1 MDVRRSGASPAP
13 ECLVGVD
20 QSSCVRHCVLIKGV
34 RSYEPHSGRN
44 RGGRSTI
51 SLGAARSRPFERQA
65 PQPPVTLG
73 IERVGVVT
81 MVTLAVRSGSLVFGR
96 RQRITLLKHTF
107 SERARTGANAA
118 HTCHAEGRG
127 LESLHPLSRKP
138 PLREPRGNR
147 MATIT
152 SPRCRRWRDGHR
164 APSGPPVSVNSG
176 RSRSDRTH

>member
-1 MDVRRSGASPAP
+1 MSRILAGIVAA
-13 ECLVGVD
+13 V
-20 QSSCVRHCVLIKGV
+20 Q
-34 RSYEPHSGRN
+34 
-44 RGGRSTI
+44 TI

-127 LESLHPLSRKP
+127 FESHHPL
-138 PLREPRGNR
+138 
-147 MATIT
+147 
-152 SPRCRRWRDGHR
+152 
-164 APSGPPVSVNSG
+164 
-176 RSRSDRTH
+176 